1 MSSTDDCQ
9 GETTLLLSEHGR
21 LLVTRDQGEPIREK
35 LMRLL
40 DEHERVTVDLD
51 GVEAYTPSFMDE
63 VLGKCLEAIG
73 PDEFRRRVRPRASS
87 PEVRKLTNLVLS
99 NRSARRSVPT
109 QK

>member
-1 MSSTDDCQ
+1 MSSADDFDT
-9 GETTLLLSEHGR
+9 ETVLLFSEHGR
-21 LLVTRDQGEPIREK
+21 LLLTRDQGEPIREK

-40 DEHERVTVDLD
+40 DQHEKVTVDLD

-73 PDEFRRRVRPRASS
+73 PDQFRRRVRPKASS
-87 PEVRKLTNLVLS
+87 PEVRKLANLVLS
-99 NRSARRSVPT
+99 NRSARRSLRA

>member
-1 MSSTDDCQ
+1 MSSSDECKS
-9 GETTLLLSEHGR
+9 ETMLVLCAHGR

-35 LMRLL
+35 LLHLL
-40 DEHERVTVDLD
+40 QEHGKVTVDLD

-73 PDEFRRRVRPRASS
+73 PDDFRRRVKLTASS

-99 NRSARRSVPT
+99 NRSARASQSARR
-109 QK
+109 